1 MVRFFNFTLLMSTI
15 TTARY
20 TDKQY
25 YIRALLSIHD
35 DSNLTIREITQYK
48 ILGFVNSSRSA
59 YICELKVN

>member
-1 MVRFFNFTLLMSTI
+1 MSTI

-20 TDKQY
+20 TDKH
-25 YIRALLSIHD
+25 YICALLSIHD